1 MSSPGALGW
10 ADLTECHASKTYS
23 ENRLLFGK
31 EIWLR
36 VIFIFLMKYPLS
48 ELLPSAF
55 HWPQAHLWL
64 SQGTSA
70 HCHPRERARNHWQWR
85 LNNIIESNFAKL
97 KPFGV
102 SSVIWMQKLL
112 LTFVSKT
119 NLEQRCLCGKMP
131 VCEILWGTRFDW
143 VIPQGTQQWR
153 KWLESINNFEV

>member
-85 LNNIIESNFAKL
+85 LNNITESNFAKL

-102 SSVIWMQKLL
+102 SSVMQMQMNAKALANFCEQNQFGAALPVWEDASLWNPVRNQIWL
-112 LTFVSKT
+112 SYS
-119 NLEQRCLCGKMP
+119 
-131 VCEILWGTRFDW
+131 TRNPTMEEMAW
-143 VIPQGTQQWR
+143 VH
-153 KWLESINNFEV
+153 K